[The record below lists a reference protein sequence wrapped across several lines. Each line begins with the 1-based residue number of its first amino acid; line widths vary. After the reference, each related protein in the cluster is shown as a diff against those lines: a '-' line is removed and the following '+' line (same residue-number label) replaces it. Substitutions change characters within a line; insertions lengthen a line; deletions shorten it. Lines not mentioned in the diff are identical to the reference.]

1 MNSDS
6 FRVIR
11 SDYPS
16 THPFFPAVLSLTSTT
31 ETAISFANTTG
42 PAVAAIPLQTDILG
56 SNTPTDPNANN
67 SISSNSMGRPGA
79 GYRGS
84 APYFSSG
91 SFDGRAFLITAQYK
105 FTVVSSG
112 GGASVWTP
120 KLYRGTSATIGSD
133 NLVFAATG
141 ISVPASHTANG
152 SAFIQATVIWD
163 SVSGLLTGEG
173 VALVQ
178 AFDVTAA
185 GAITPVYTSR
195 AATSSIAAAAPVNLQ
210 FLTSITIATTAP
222 TSSSTTLT
230 ELSISQ
236 L

>member
-11 SDYPS
+11 SDYAS
-16 THPFFPAVLSLTSTT
+16 THPFAPAVLSLTSTT

-56 SNTPTDPNANN
+56 SSTPLDPNA
-67 SISSNSMGRPGA
+67 SAAISSASLGRA
-79 GYRGS
+79 GGGWRGG
-84 APYFSSG
+84 APYFTSG
-91 SFDGRAFLITAQYK
+91 SFDGRGFIVTAQYK
-105 FTVVSSG
+105 FTVVSAA
-112 GGASVWTP
+112 GGATVWTP

-152 SAFIQATVIWD
+152 SAVLQATIIWD
-163 SVSGLLTGEG
+163 ATSGILTGEG
-173 VALVQ
+173 FALVQ

-195 AATSSIAAAAPVNLQ
+195 AATSSIAAAAASNLT
-210 FLTSITIATTAP
+210 FLTSITNATTAP

-230 ELSISQ
+230 ELSITQ